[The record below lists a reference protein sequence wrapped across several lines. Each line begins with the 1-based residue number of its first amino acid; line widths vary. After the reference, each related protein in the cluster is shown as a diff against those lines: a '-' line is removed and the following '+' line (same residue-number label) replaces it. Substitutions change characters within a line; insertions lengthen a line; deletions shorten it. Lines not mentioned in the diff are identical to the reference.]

1 MCAVQQNSLGR
12 RLQPQRQVQTAPR
25 RDALDGWRAMSLVT
39 WSTKVGAHERD
50 LNGLVASD
58 LMDMAQ
64 AAGLIDEQTE
74 S

>member
-1 MCAVQQNSLGR
+1 
-12 RLQPQRQVQTAPR
+12 
-25 RDALDGWRAMSLVT
+25 MSLVT